1 MVFCLVLVILLFC
14 ITKFY
19 TETLLDIIYV
29 CWFRMKHRNGTE
41 PHHTISMYANYLH
54 KRELRFTIISVH
66 RIHSISTLHGDDPL
80 SCVQSW
86 NTTTQSNEKYYSNTR
101 QKKQAAAKH
110 CSNGKIHKTVFN
122 TISSFGVFFHE
133 TANGKIMPTN
143 MPICDCSSAFQRN
156 SHICKRRN
164 ILFYF
169 IFERN
174 LTQKK
179 QHEARDFISKFT
191 CDFTDLL
198 FIAWQIWTHNHWI
211 LSLEKWRNSFHFNFV
226 LLSHYWNKSF
236 FTRFYEV
243 HITNGI
249 WKGMPIIE

>member
-1 MVFCLVLVILLFC
+1 MYADSVWN
-14 ITKFY
+14 
-19 TETLLDIIYV
+19 TE
-29 CWFRMKHRNGTE
+29 MAQN
-41 PHHTISMYANYLH
+41 HTIP
-54 KRELRFTIISVH
+54 FQCTPTIYINESSGSQSFLCTGY
-66 RIHSISTLHGDDPL
+66 IAFSTLHGDDPL

-211 LSLEKWRNSFHFNFV
+211 LSLEK
-226 LLSHYWNKSF
+226 
-236 FTRFYEV
+236 
-243 HITNGI
+243 
-249 WKGMPIIE
+249 

>member
-1 MVFCLVLVILLFC
+1 MYADSVWN
-14 ITKFY
+14 
-19 TETLLDIIYV
+19 TE
-29 CWFRMKHRNGTE
+29 MAQN
-41 PHHTISMYANYLH
+41 HTIP
-54 KRELRFTIISVH
+54 FQCTPTIYINES
-66 RIHSISTLHGDDPL
+66 SGS
-80 SCVQSW
+80 QSFLCTGYIAFQLYMATILYRVFKVEIPQRKVMR
-86 NTTTQSNEKYYSNTR
+86 NIIATQGK
-101 QKKQAAAKH
+101 KKQSAAKH